1 MKRIIPEE
9 EKMRIVRIVKNG
21 TPVNV
26 VCRQEGVSRSA
37 LYEWIKLYKSRTRW
51 GSKKTINLKQVYQM
65 ERRLATLEEEVQI
78 FRKSGCGTKSSNDEK
93 IAAIQALRGEYPV
106 FSLCQTLQI
115 LRSTYYQRKK
125 NPEKTWYDAKN
136 DILRPLVQ
144 KYFEESKERFGASK
158 ITLKLREAG
167 YVISQKHVSKL
178 MKDMG
183 LVCKQARLRVFAS
196 TNRHYKYR
204 RNRLQQNFNPDAPNK
219 VWVSDITYARVKED
233 IYAICVVIDL
243 YARKVLSHAISPN
256 SDVALVKKTFQKAYE
271 QRCPSEGL
279 IFHSDQG
286 SVYTAYTFRKR
297 LRELKVVQSFSNPGT
312 PYDNAVAES
321 FFSMMKREELS
332 HQWYDTPDELEKTVA
347 DYISYFNSYRP
358 LQKLG
363 NLTPD
368 QYESMYWA
376 KHK

>member
-51 GSKKTINLKQVYQM
+51 SSKRTINLRQVYQM
-65 ERRLATLEEEVQI
+65 ERRLATLEEENQI
-78 FRKSGCGTKSSNDEK
+78 FKKSGCGTKSSNDEK
-93 IAAIQALRGEYPV
+93 IAAIQNLKGEYTV
-106 FSLCQTLQI
+106 FSLCRTLQI
-115 LRSTYYQRKK
+115 LRSTYYHRKK
-125 NPEKTWYDAKN
+125 EPEKTWYDARN
-136 DILRPLVQ
+136 EELRPIIQ
-144 KYFEESKERFGASK
+144 KYFDESKERFGASK
-158 ITLKLREAG
+158 IAFKMKEAG
-167 YVISQKHVSKL
+167 IVVSQKHVASL
-178 MKDMG
+178 MKEMG

-204 RNRLQQNFNPDAPNK
+204 RNRLQQQFNPDAPNK
-219 VWVSDITYARVKED
+219 IWVSDITYARVKED
-233 IYAICVVIDL
+233 IYSICVVIDL
-243 YARKVLSHAISPN
+243 FARKVLSFAISPN
-256 SDVALVKKTFQKAYE
+256 CDTALVKKTFQKAYE
-271 QRCPSEGL
+271 QRRPPEGL

-286 SVYTAYTFRKR
+286 SVYTAYSFRKM

-321 FFSMMKREELS
+321 FFSIMKREELS
-332 HQWYDTPDELEKTVA
+332 HNWYETPEALEKTVA
-347 DYISYFNSYRP
+347 GFISFFNGYRP
-358 LQKLG
+358 LRKLG

-368 QYESMYWA
+368 QYESRYWNE
-376 KHK
+376 HK

>member
-1 MKRIIPEE
+1 M
-9 EKMRIVRIVKNG
+9 VRMVKSG
-21 TPVNV
+21 TPIKE
-26 VCRQEGVSRSA
+26 VCKREGVSRSA
-37 LYEWIKLYKSRTRW
+37 LYDWIKLYQVRSRW
-51 GSKKTINLKQVYQM
+51 GSTKTISLRQVYQM

-93 IAAIQALRGEYPV
+93 IAAIEALQGEYTV
-106 FSLCQTLQI
+106 FAICRTLQI

-125 NPEKTWYDAKN
+125 MPEKTWFDARN
-136 DILRPLVQ
+136 EELRPLVQ
-144 KYFEESKERFGASK
+144 KYFDESKERFGASK

-167 YVISQKHVSKL
+167 FVVSQKHVANL
-178 MKDMG
+178 MKEMG

-219 VWVSDITYARVKED
+219 IWVSDITYARVRED

-243 YARKVLSHAISPN
+243 FARKVLSCAISPN
-256 SDVALVKKTFQKAYE
+256 SDAAFVKKTFQRAYE

-286 SVYTAYTFRKR
+286 SPYTAYSFRKW
-297 LRELKVVQSFSNPGT
+297 LRDLKVVQSFSNPGT

-321 FFSMMKREELS
+321 FFSIMKREELS
-332 HQWYDTPDELEKTVA
+332 HNWYETPEELEKTVA
-347 DYISYFNSYRP
+347 GFISFFNGYRP
-358 LQKLG
+358 LRKLG

-368 QYESMYWA
+368 QYESRYA
-376 KHK
+376 GANVTG

>member
-1 MKRIIPEE
+1 MKRMFSDE
-9 EKMRIVRIVKNG
+9 EKMRMVRMVQSG
-21 TPVNV
+21 TPIKE
-26 VCRQEGVSRSA
+26 VCKREGVSRSA
-37 LYEWIKLYKSRTRW
+37 LYEWIKLYGVRTRW
-51 GSKKTINLKQVYQM
+51 GFRKTINLRQVYQM
-65 ERRLATLEEEVQI
+65 ERRLASLEKEVQI

-93 IAAIQALRGEYPV
+93 IAAIQALRGEYTV

-125 NPEKTWYDAKN
+125 EPEKTWYDARN
-136 DILRPLVQ
+136 EELRPIIQ
-144 KYFEESKERFGASK
+144 KYFDESKERFGASK
-158 ITLKLREAG
+158 IAFKMKEAG
-167 YVISQKHVSKL
+167 IVVSQKHVASL
-178 MKDMG
+178 MKEMG

-204 RNRLQQNFNPDAPNK
+204 RNRLQQQFNPDAPNK
-219 VWVSDITYARVKED
+219 IWVSDITYARVKEE
-233 IYAICVVIDL
+233 IYSICVVIDL
-243 YARKVLSHAISPN
+243 FARKVLSFAISPN
-256 SDVALVKKTFQKAYE
+256 CDTALVKKTFQKAYE
-271 QRCPSEGL
+271 QRRPPEGL

-286 SVYTAYTFRKR
+286 SVYTAYSFRKM